1 MCRVGGLDK
10 NVKGLHKWLLVL
22 RKNPMDASYIAR
34 WYRVK
39 YSNVIVIVTPSLLLL
54 ILSFFS
60 TYLLSF
66 SPSALHGSSL
76 PSYIMELPI
85 PNQDL
90 IGNLKGTKTLMRLE
104 LHFNQVGT
112 NGAMTQVM
120 VLSGKMRRNEQL
132 KLAVMT
138 YSKNS

>member
-1 MCRVGGLDK
+1 
-10 NVKGLHKWLLVL
+10 
-22 RKNPMDASYIAR
+22 
-34 WYRVK
+34 
-39 YSNVIVIVTPSLLLL
+39 
-54 ILSFFS
+54 
-60 TYLLSF
+60 
-66 SPSALHGSSL
+66 
-76 PSYIMELPI
+76 MELPI

-138 YSKNS
+138 YFKNS